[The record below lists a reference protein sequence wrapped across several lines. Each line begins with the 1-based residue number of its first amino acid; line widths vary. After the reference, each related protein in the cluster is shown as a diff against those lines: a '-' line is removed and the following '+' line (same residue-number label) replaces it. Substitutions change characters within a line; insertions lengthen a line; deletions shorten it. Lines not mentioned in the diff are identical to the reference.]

1 MLEQLKE
8 KFKESTTA
16 ILPMVILIIIINYAI
31 LVPRGGSIEEFD
43 SLFGPVTLSLIIA
56 TIPLL
61 IGTALF
67 SIGAEKSVAKI
78 GELVGEV
85 LTKRKTIKLLLA
97 VSFMMGFLAT
107 MAEPDLSVLSSR
119 ISPSGPDWLL
129 IGVGAIGVGIFLV
142 VGILRVAYNKRLR
155 YWFPIG
161 YGVVF
166 TLVLLIDPSFMSIVF
181 DAGGV
186 TTGVVTV
193 PFILS
198 LGMGVARVTSK
209 NDADDD
215 SFGFSGFCT
224 LGTVL
229 LVTIYA
235 VILSKT
241 GMLINIQNDLA
252 TKFDSSKGSDQ
263 IMQGLSSYSDMF
275 YLYGHNFLHSI
286 RNVAIS
292 MAPIVI
298 FFLIFNLFVR
308 LRGRSLYSIY
318 LGFTLTFVGL
328 VLFFLGAES
337 GFMPVATKL
346 GKYFGGIAKDDLG
359 LFILVGTVTG
369 FISMLAEPAVS
380 VLSKNVSEVSRGAIS
395 KNLVLISLCIATSIS
410 IFLNIIRIRYNIPI
424 ANFLVPLIIVA
435 IALSLFSKDMYIG
448 IAIDSAGVAT
458 GTMASCFFLPMSIGY
473 VSSYYSGTPNFG
485 ATLMAN
491 GFGIIGIMSVMPI
504 ITLELIG
511 AFGSIREKVAQ
522 KTLLARFIQEDDV
535 QVIHL
540 PLSNNLTEVENG

>member
-1 MLEQLKE
+1 MLDDLKE
-8 KFKESTTA
+8 KIKESTTA
-16 ILPMVILIIIINYAI
+16 ILPMVILILIINYAI
-31 LVPRGGSIEEFD
+31 LVPKGGSIEANN
-43 SLFGPVTLSLIIA
+43 SLFGPVTLSLVIA
-56 TIPLL
+56 TFPLL

-119 ISPSGPDWLL
+119 ISLVGPDWLL
-129 IGVGAIGVGIFLV
+129 ISVSAIGVGLFLL
-142 VGILRVAYNKRLR
+142 VGIIRVAYNKRLR

-161 YGVVF
+161 YGIIF
-166 TLVLLIDPSFMSIVF
+166 ILILLIDQSFLSIVF

-215 SFGFSGFCT
+215 SFGFSGLCT
-224 LGTVL
+224 MGTVL

-235 VILSKT
+235 IILSKT
-241 GMLINIQNDLA
+241 GVISNIQNNLA
-252 TKFDSSKGSDQ
+252 TKFDSNTGTDQ
-263 IMQGLSSYSDMF
+263 IMQGLDSYKEMF
-275 YLYGHNFLHSI
+275 SLYGHNLLHSV

-292 MAPIVI
+292 MAPIVV
-298 FFLIFNLFVR
+298 FFIIFNFFVK
-308 LRGRSLYSIY
+308 LKGRNLYSII
-318 LGFTLTFVGL
+318 LGFGFTFIGL

-337 GFMPVATKL
+337 GFMPVATKI
-346 GKYFGGIAKDDLG
+346 GKFFGLAGEKDFG
-359 LFILVGTVTG
+359 LFILVGAVTG
-369 FISMLAEPAVS
+369 FISMLAEPAVG
-380 VLSKNVSEVSRGAIS
+380 VLAKNVSEVSRGAIS
-395 KNLVLISLCIATSIS
+395 KSLVVVSLCIATSIA
-410 IFLNIIRIRYNIPI
+410 IVINLFRIRYNIPI
-424 ANFLVPLIIVA
+424 ANFLVPLILIA

-458 GTMASCFFLPMSIGY
+458 GTMASCFFLPMSIGF
-473 VSSYYSGTPNFG
+473 VSSFYMGEKNIGTI
-485 ATLMAN
+485 LMSN
-491 GFGIIGIMSVMPI
+491 GFGIIGIMSIIPI
-504 ITLELIG
+504 ITLEIISS
-511 AFGSIREKVAQ
+511 FGSIKEAIIQ
-522 KTLLARFIQEDDV
+522 KNLLSRVIEEDDV

-540 PLSNNLTEVENG
+540 PLSNNISEVENG

>member
-1 MLEQLKE
+1 MLDELKE
-8 KFKESTTA
+8 KIKESTTA
-16 ILPMVILIIIINYAI
+16 ILPMVILILIINFAI
-31 LVPRGGSIEEFD
+31 LVPKHASIEENN

-56 TIPLL
+56 TVPLL

-119 ISPSGPDWLL
+119 ISPSGPDWML
-129 IGVGAIGVGIFLV
+129 ILVGAIGVGIFLV

-161 YGVVF
+161 YGIVF
-166 TLVLLIDPSFMSIVF
+166 TLVLLIDPSFTSIVF

-215 SFGFSGFCT
+215 SFGFSGLCT

-241 GMLINIQNDLA
+241 GMIKNIQNNLA
-252 TKFDSSKGSDQ
+252 IKFDSYNATDQ
-263 IMQGLSSYSDMF
+263 IMQGLDSYMDMF
-275 YLYGHNFLHSI
+275 ALYGHNVLHSI
-286 RNVAIS
+286 QNVAIS
-292 MAPIVI
+292 MAPIVV
-298 FFLIFNLFVR
+298 FFVIFNLFVR
-308 LRGRSLYSIY
+308 LKGRNLYSIIF
-318 LGFTLTFVGL
+318 GFALTFIGL
-328 VLFFLGAES
+328 VLFFLGAET

-346 GKYFGGIAKDDLG
+346 GKYFGGVAKDDLL
-359 LFILVGTVTG
+359 LFILVGAVTG

-380 VLSKNVSEVSRGAIS
+380 VLAKNVSEVSRGAIS

-410 IFLNIIRIRYNIPI
+410 IFLNIIRIRYNIEI
-424 ANFLVPLIIVA
+424 VNFLVPLIIIA
-435 IALSLFSKDMYIG
+435 IVLSLFSKDMYIG

-473 VSSYYSGTPNFG
+473 VSSFYVGKENFG
-485 ATLMAN
+485 SILMAN
-491 GFGIIGIMSVMPI
+491 GFGIIGIMSIMPI

-511 AFGSIREKVAQ
+511 AFGTIKETIVQ
-522 KTLLARFIQEDDV
+522 KNLLSKFIQEDDV

-540 PLSNNLTEVENG
+540 PLSNNLNEVENG